1 MMDMLKKG
9 MYVGLGLASMT
20 KEKVEAVAKEVS
32 AKAKL
37 SEEEGRK
44 FSETLHKEAES
55 ARKNFDAT
63 VEAAIEKAYAKV
75 PCSKRF
81 DALDKRL
88 AAIEAALGVKRDE
101 KPG

>member
-1 MMDMLKKG
+1 MLDMLKKG
-9 MYVGLGLASMT
+9 VYVGLGLASMT
-20 KEKVEAVAKEVS
+20 REKVEAVAKEIS
-32 AKAKL
+32 EKAKL

-44 FSETLHKEAES
+44 FSETLHKEAEN
-55 ARKNFDAT
+55 ARKNFDST
-63 VEAAIEKAYAKV
+63 VESAIERAYAKV

-88 AAIEAALGVKRDE
+88 AAIEAALNIKKDE

>member
-20 KEKVEAVAKEVS
+20 KDKVEAVAKEM
-32 AKAKL
+32 AANAKL

-44 FSETLHKEAES
+44 FSETLQKEAAD
-55 ARKNFDAT
+55 ARKNLDAMI
-63 VEAAIEKAYAKV
+63 ENAIEKAYAKV

-81 DALDKRL
+81 DK
-88 AAIEAALGVKRDE
+88 KY
-101 KPG
+101 P